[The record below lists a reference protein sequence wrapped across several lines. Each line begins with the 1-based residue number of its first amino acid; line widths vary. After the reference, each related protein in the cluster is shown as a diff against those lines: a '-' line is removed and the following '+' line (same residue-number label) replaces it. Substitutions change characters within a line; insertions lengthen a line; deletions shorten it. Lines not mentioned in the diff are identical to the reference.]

1 MTATLTLILAT
12 HNGAA
17 HLPAQLHSFIR
28 QTRLPDLLLV
38 SDDGSGDATRDI
50 LADFARTAPFEVRVT
65 DGPCRGYGRNFA
77 ALLAQTPAGTGHVA
91 LSDQDDIWLP
101 HKLARACARLDDL
114 SGPALYGSRS
124 WEAADEAAP
133 RRLSRGLTCPPSFR
147 HALARNYA
155 GGNTMVLNRAG
166 ADLMRHAARHL
177 VADPVH
183 DWWIYQVITGCGG
196 RAIFDD
202 EPGLIYRQYGTNQ
215 IGANGGARGPAARA
229 RPCRRPIP
237 HLDRC
242 QPCQSRC
249 PARPAQ
255 PGERGASGRS
265 ARVARPPTRA
275 PHPRLRPHRDPPRRH
290 GRADRH
296 VGQRPVWPV
305 LGVAPDRC
313 AGPSDRRGGT
323 RWATCW
329 PD

>member
-17 HLPAQLHSFIR
+17 HLPAQLHSFTR

-114 SGPALYGSRS
+114 SGPTLYGSRS

-202 EPGLIYRQYGTNQ
+202 EPGLIYRQHGANQ
-215 IGANGGARGPAARA
+215 IGANGGARAILRRA
-229 RPCRRPIP
+229 RGLAGGQYRTWTDANLANLDALRDRLSPANAALLDDLRALRDRPLVP
-237 HLDRC
+237 RT
-242 QPCQSRC
+242 RAF
-249 PARPAQ
+249 ARTGIHRDGTVGRIGMWASVL
-255 PGERGASGRS
+255 SGRF
-265 ARVARPPTRA
+265 
-275 PHPRLRPHRDPPRRH
+275 
-290 GRADRH
+290 
-296 VGQRPVWPV
+296 
-305 LGVAPDRC
+305 
-313 AGPSDRRGGT
+313 
-323 RWATCW
+323 
-329 PD
+329 